1 MQLATKN
8 DDWIAAT
15 MADVMATVVNAA
27 ARMPARVSDRV
38 WVRHSQE
45 VVTWRPIPG
54 YKHGHDQRHTR
65 RRMVLRQLARLKAD
79 QGDRVCI
86 D

>member
-38 WVRHSQE
+38 WVRH
-45 VVTWRPIPG
+45 
-54 YKHGHDQRHTR
+54 
-65 RRMVLRQLARLKAD
+65 RQAGEGGWCSASSH
-79 QGDRVCI
+79 V
-86 D
+86 